1 MLVYKNTVDKEY
13 EMTEKDPSLADMYR
27 DTSCYTYK
35 VTMLVQVLAPAREIA
50 NEKLNQDGGYVSKR
64 DVEFLS
70 STLLYK
76 DGLDEK
82 TPEEDDAK

>member
-1 MLVYKNTVDKEY
+1 
-13 EMTEKDPSLADMYR
+13 MTEKEPSITDMYR

-50 NEKLNQDGGYVSKR
+50 DEKLNQEGGYVSKR
-64 DVEFLS
+64 VVEFVS

-82 TPEEDDAK
+82 NSEEDGTK